1 MHDRLV
7 ETAGRG
13 VRIRRLGGDRAGE
26 IRLSRFLR
34 NEAVT
39 TEAMMDAAA
48 ARTAARCVGRRVLAI
63 QDTTVIR
70 SEGGGGLYLHPVL
83 AVDADDGAILGLT
96 YACFLKRTGGKKG
109 SRGARRSRTRRAGV
123 GWTGRRGQW
132 RSAVG
137 PRA

>member
-1 MHDRLV
+1 MV
-7 ETAGRG
+7 E
-13 VRIRRLGGDRAGE
+13 
-26 IRLSRFLR
+26 
-34 NEAVT
+34 
-39 TEAMMDAAA
+39 AAA
-48 ARTAARCVGRRVLAI
+48 QTAMRCEGRHVLAI